1 MLEIKNVKLYDT
13 AELAALLNVSI
24 PTISKL
30 RNKGKLKFTRIGRKL
45 YTSEQALNDYLNG
58 VVAEQ
63 TGNR

>member
-1 MLEIKNVKLYDT
+1 MLEINNVKLYDT
-13 AELAALLNVSI
+13 EELAALLNVSK

-30 RNKGKLKFTRIGRKL
+30 RNKGKLKFTRIGKKL

-63 TGNR
+63 TK

>member
-13 AELAALLNVSI
+13 EELAALLNVSK

-30 RNKGKLKFTRIGRKL
+30 RKNGLIKYTRIGKKL

-58 VVAEQ
+58 VVASQ
-63 TGNR
+63 QK

>member
-30 RNKGKLKFTRIGRKL
+30 RNRGKLKYTRIGRKL

-63 TGNR
+63 TAK

>member
-1 MLEIKNVKLYDT
+1 MLEIKNVKLYDP

-30 RNKGKLKFTRIGRKL
+30 RNRGKLKYTRIGRKL
-45 YTSEQALNDYLNG
+45 YMSEQALNDYLNG

-63 TGNR
+63 TAK

>member
-30 RNKGKLKFTRIGRKL
+30 RNRGKLKYTRIGRKL